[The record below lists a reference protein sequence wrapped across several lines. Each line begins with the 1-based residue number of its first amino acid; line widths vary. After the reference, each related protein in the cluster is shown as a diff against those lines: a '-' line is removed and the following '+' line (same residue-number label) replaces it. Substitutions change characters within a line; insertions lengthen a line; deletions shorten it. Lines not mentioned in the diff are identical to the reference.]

1 MRFCEMMPFSG
12 WLLRIQHVSGLF
24 TPLKYYC
31 LFTIY
36 PIEMHYF
43 SISYKAKF
51 RKITKLNQ
59 FNESPKQIYPYQT
72 FL

>member
-1 MRFCEMMPFSG
+1 MRFCEMMPVSG
-12 WLLRIQHVSGLF
+12 WLLRIQHDSGAF
-24 TPLKYYC
+24 YC
-31 LFTIY
+31 LLPTS
-36 PIEMHYF
+36 IEMHYF

-51 RKITKLNQ
+51 RKIAKLNQ